1 MDSQG
6 PSLSKGFPEQETGAS
21 YKLKNSNGESR
32 RCLPSVTYAF
42 LFIRL
47 N

>member
-21 YKLKNSNGESR
+21 YKLKNSNGESCR
-32 RCLPSVTYAF
+32 RLSSFTCAF

-47 N
+47 T